1 MMFLARL
8 SSLSSVVLASSRI
21 GARRSIA
28 FASNLL
34 AERRYTKKHE
44 WISVEDKVGIVGISE
59 YAQSLLGDIVYV
71 ELPEPDTELKA
82 GDTAAAVESVK
93 AASDVY
99 SPVSGIVTARNTEL
113 EDKPALINKSCYE
126 KGWIYK
132 MTVKEPSELEE
143 LMDENAYKAFVKKEE
158 EASH

>member
-1 MMFLARL
+1 MDTYRVFRMMFLARL
-8 SSLSSVVLASSRI
+8 SSLSSVVLASSQ
-21 GARRSIA
+21 
-28 FASNLL
+28 
-34 AERRYTKKHE
+34 RRYTKKHE

-59 YAQSLLGDIVYV
+59 YALLGDIVYV